1 MNIGIDFGSTYT
13 IVSKFRKNTNQLES
27 LSLSEASPYIPSVV
41 SYYKEQYLFAN
52 AAKGVAGKKQSQTFK
67 AFKMLLSEKDVKKME
82 QRGFSSEN
90 TPLKITRIFLKYLLE
105 QTLQDQN
112 EMEIEEL
119 VIGVPEIWFES
130 LEQMSGR
137 SILKQICDDFSFVK
151 NVQIVSEPTAASAFF
166 AYNYECNT
174 GKPFDGNILLIDYG
188 GGTLDI
194 TLSQVMRK
202 QSGNGVEIKILD
214 RQGVGENT
222 EGEIGNAGII
232 YMETVIREAL
242 IENKILKLGEEVN
255 RDGKF
260 YKVVDELE
268 RDLQDRTIEIKKVF
282 VTYGEDMSV
291 LRKKEF
297 TDLEYRGEDIT
308 ITYATLLQVYNRVI
322 YPVLKQKVEKIISS
336 MEKMGIGYMDDENDK
351 FKVAVVGGFGN
362 FYLVQK
368 QIADIFD
375 LKKEDRRQKDIIVKR
390 EECEKSIAYGTA
402 LLAEKKIGIRN
413 TAPYSIAI
421 YTEDELGVQ
430 YYYAFYYG
438 QDIEFDAV
446 YFPISKVDG
455 KPYIIMLGENR
466 IDSFL
471 INLTHD
477 ERKAVRL
484 TLRKGMQL
492 KLQNLLTNQ
501 CLMAAIGFSLNASH
515 ILSIHIREYD
525 IFEGKINDEDNK
537 IELASIGDIFE
548 YDDLQKIMVTID

>member
-1 MNIGIDFGSTYT
+1 
-13 IVSKFRKNTNQLES
+13 
-27 LSLSEASPYIPSVV
+27 
-41 SYYKEQYLFAN
+41 
-52 AAKGVAGKKQSQTFK
+52 
-67 AFKMLLSEKDVKKME
+67 
-82 QRGFSSEN
+82 
-90 TPLKITRIFLKYLLE
+90 
-105 QTLQDQN
+105 
-112 EMEIEEL
+112 
-119 VIGVPEIWFES
+119 
-130 LEQMSGR
+130 
-137 SILKQICDDFSFVK
+137 
-151 NVQIVSEPTAASAFF
+151 
-166 AYNYECNT
+166 
-174 GKPFDGNILLIDYG
+174 
-188 GGTLDI
+188 
-194 TLSQVMRK
+194 
-202 QSGNGVEIKILD
+202 
-214 RQGVGENT
+214 
-222 EGEIGNAGII
+222 
-232 YMETVIREAL
+232 
-242 IENKILKLGEEVN
+242 
-255 RDGKF
+255 
-260 YKVVDELE
+260 
-268 RDLQDRTIEIKKVF
+268 
-282 VTYGEDMSV
+282 
-291 LRKKEF
+291 
-297 TDLEYRGEDIT
+297 
-308 ITYATLLQVYNRVI
+308 
-322 YPVLKQKVEKIISS
+322 

>member
-242 IENKILKLGEEVN
+242 IENKILKLGEKVN